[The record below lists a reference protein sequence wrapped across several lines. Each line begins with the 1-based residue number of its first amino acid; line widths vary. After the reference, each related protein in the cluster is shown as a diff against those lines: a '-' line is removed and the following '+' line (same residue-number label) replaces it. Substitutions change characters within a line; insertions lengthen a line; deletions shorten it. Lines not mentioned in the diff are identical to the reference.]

1 MDKILGIGNA
11 LVDIL
16 AIFKNDEMLQKY
28 NLPKGSMTHVD
39 EETTNKIFADIKHQS
54 KYDIVAGGSAANT
67 VNGLSKLGIKT
78 AFIGKTGK
86 DELGNFFINDMKK
99 NGTTPKLLTTE
110 KTTGNCKVLITPD
123 GERTMCTYLG
133 AAIDLN
139 EKDLYHEQF
148 EGYDYLHIEGYLVQ
162 NHGLMKRALELAKR
176 HRITISLDMASFNV
190 VAENKKFMSEI
201 LNKYVDIIFANEEEA
216 RIFTGREPQEALEI
230 LAEICKIAI
239 VKIGSAGSYVKQGNE
254 FYKIKAISAKAIDA
268 TGAGD
273 LYASGFLYGMA
284 KKLPIE
290 ICGEIGSL
298 CAGNIV
304 EVVGT
309 KLSDEKWNNIKKIL
323 NY

>member
-1 MDKILGIGNA
+1 MNKILGIGNA

-16 AIFKNDEMLQKY
+16 AIFKNDMMLQKY

-39 EETTNKIFADIKHQS
+39 EATTNKIFDDIKRQS
-54 KYDIVAGGSAANT
+54 KYNIVAGGSAANT
-67 VNGLSKLGIKT
+67 VNGLGKLGIKT

-86 DELGNFFINDMKK
+86 DELGNFFIDDMKK
-99 NGTTPKLLTTE
+99 NGTEPKLITVE

-133 AAIDLN
+133 AAIDLC
-139 EKDLYHEQF
+139 EEDLCDKQF

-162 NHGLMKRALELAKR
+162 NHGLMRRALDIAKQ
-176 HRITISLDMASFNV
+176 HRIIISLDMSSFNV
-190 VAENKKFMSEI
+190 VAENKKFMTEI
-201 LNKYVDIIFANEEEA
+201 LHKYVDIIFANEEEA
-216 RIFTGREPQEALEI
+216 KVFTGRESKEALDM

-254 FYKIKAISAKAIDA
+254 FYKIQPVQAKAIDA

-298 CAGNIV
+298 CAGNVV

-309 KLSDEKWNNIKKIL
+309 KLSDERWNNIKKSI

>member
-1 MDKILGIGNA
+1 MNKILGIGNA

-16 AIFKNDEMLQKY
+16 AVFKNDEMLQKY

-67 VNGLSKLGIKT
+67 VNGLGKLGIKT

-86 DELGNFFINDMKK
+86 DELGGFFIEDMKK
-99 NGTTPKLLTTE
+99 NGTLPKLLTAE

-133 AAIDLN
+133 AAIDLC
-139 EKDLYHEQF
+139 EKDLCREQF
-148 EGYDYLHIEGYLVQ
+148 EGYEYLHIEGYLVQ
-162 NHGLMKRALELAKR
+162 NHELMKRALELAKQ
-176 HRITISLDMASFNV
+176 HRITVSLDMASFNV
-190 VAENKKFMSEI
+190 VDENKKFMSEI

-216 RIFTGREPQEALEI
+216 RSFTGKEPQAALDI

-254 FYKIKAISAKAIDA
+254 FYRIKPVQAKAIDA

-273 LYASGFLYGMA
+273 LYASGFLYGMV
-284 KKLPIE
+284 KKLPVE

-298 CAGNIV
+298 CAGNVV
-304 EVVGT
+304 EVIGT
-309 KLSDEKWNNIKKIL
+309 KLSDERWDNIRKSL

>member
-1 MDKILGIGNA
+1 MNKILGIGNV

-16 AIFKNDEMLQKY
+16 AIFKDEMMLQKY

-39 EETTNKIFADIKHQS
+39 EKTTNKIFDDIKHQS

-67 VNGLSKLGIKT
+67 INGLSKLGIKT
-78 AFIGKTGK
+78 AFIGKTGN
-86 DELGNFFINDMKK
+86 DELGRFFLDDMKK
-99 NGTTPKLLTTE
+99 SGTIPKLIAVN

-133 AAIDLN
+133 AAIDLC
-139 EKDLYHEQF
+139 EDDLCNEQF

-162 NHGLMKRALELAKR
+162 NHALMRRALDIAKR
-176 HRITISLDMASFNV
+176 CRITISLDMSSFNI
-190 VAENKKFMSEI
+190 VAENKKFVSEI
-201 LNKYVDIIFANEEEA
+201 LDKYVDIVFANEEEA
-216 RIFTGREPQEALEI
+216 KTFTDREPREALNV

-239 VKIGSAGSYVKQGNE
+239 VKVGSAGSYVKQGNE
-254 FYKIKAISAKAIDA
+254 FYKIQPMQAKAIDA

-273 LYASGFLYGMA
+273 LYASGFLYGMS
-284 KKLPIE
+284 KKLPIG

-298 CAGNIV
+298 CAGNVI
-304 EVVGT
+304 EVIGT
-309 KLSDEKWNNIKKIL
+309 KLNDERWNNIKKSL